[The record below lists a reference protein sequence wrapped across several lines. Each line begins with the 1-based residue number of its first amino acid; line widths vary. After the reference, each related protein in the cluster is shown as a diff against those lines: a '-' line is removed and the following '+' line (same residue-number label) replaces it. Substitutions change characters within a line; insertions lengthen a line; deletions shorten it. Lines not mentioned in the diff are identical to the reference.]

1 MAAMRYA
8 RFTRA
13 DFPIYRAWYTDEA
26 LNRQLG
32 PLDETWLE
40 YVLTDESGN
49 QLSFFLDNELV
60 AVAGVALPVTPGL
73 PHVITDL
80 AVQPT
85 RRGQGIGGAVLARL
99 LAAEEFAA
107 AMVWEAYIAPDNP
120 RAQRF
125 VERHGWVRSA
135 PRTDGDPM
143 LIYRYVVNAAV
154 PSELPE

>member
-1 MAAMRYA
+1 MRSFHP
-8 RFTRA
+8 RGLPHLQT
-13 DFPIYRAWYTDEA
+13 WYTDEA

-32 PLDETWLE
+32 PLDEAWLE
-40 YVLTDESGN
+40 HVLTDESGI

-60 AVAGVALPVTPGL
+60 AVAGVALPLTPGL

-85 RRGQGIGGAVLARL
+85 RRGQGIGSVVLTRL

-107 AMVWEAYIAPDNP
+107 AMVWEAYIAPDNS

-125 VERHGWVRSA
+125 VERHGWLRVA
-135 PRTDGDPM
+135 PRLDGDPM
-143 LIYRYVVNAAV
+143 LLYRSVVNAAV
-154 PSELPE
+154 PPERPE